1 MKKTAIAFAVAAF
14 ATAATQAAPQ
24 ANTFYVGAR
33 AGWASAHYDLTE
45 HENHGGK
52 VHRNSATYGVFAGYQ
67 INDYLATELAYDY
80 FGNIRINE
88 DQNNYPFKMT
98 NHGAS
103 FSVKAGYP
111 ILNSLDVYGRVGAAL
126 VRSDYRDEENAV
138 TDKSHSLKVSPVFAA
153 GVEYAPMPELG
164 IRLEYSWLNK
174 VGKLKDVDGSREH
187 FAPRFGSV
195 TLGVDYRFGQAA
207 PVTPVKVSQTFS
219 EKGDVLF
226 AFGKAN
232 LRKAAESE
240 LSNIYAQ
247 VSNVNVEKLTVAG
260 YTDRIGP
267 AAYNQK
273 LSQQRAEAVAKFF
286 ESKGI
291 PASAITAVGY
301 GSADPVVQ
309 CDNVHG
315 NALIKC
321 LAPNRR
327 VDITVEGTK

>member
-14 ATAATQAAPQ
+14 ATAAAQAAPQ

-33 AGWASAHYDLTE
+33 AGWASAHYDLTKY
-45 HENHGGK
+45 ENDGYK

-80 FGNIRINE
+80 FGTVRRNIN
-88 DQNNYPFKMT
+88 DFSFKMT

-111 ILNSLDVYGRVGAAL
+111 ILNSLDVYGRVCAAL
-126 VRSDYRDEENAV
+126 VRSDYRGEYMGDVQER
-138 TDKSHSLKVSPVFAA
+138 SHSLKVSPVFAA

-164 IRLEYSWLNK
+164 LRLEYSWLNK